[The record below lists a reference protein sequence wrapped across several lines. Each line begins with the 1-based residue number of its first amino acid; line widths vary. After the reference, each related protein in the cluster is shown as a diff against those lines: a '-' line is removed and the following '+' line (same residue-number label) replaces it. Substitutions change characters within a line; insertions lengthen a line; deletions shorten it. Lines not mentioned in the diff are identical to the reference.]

1 MPQPRSLYVF
11 PPAYAV
17 QNPTERAQITAKARG
32 LCDALGWTPVF
43 SPLLDKFPGPGA
55 WLNAAARS
63 ADLAE
68 GVKHGAIWAYRGG
81 FGSIH
86 LVPELLALPVENKPL
101 LIGFS
106 DITILHAC
114 WNVSRRGR
122 GVYTTVP
129 EKFENNRSGASLVSL
144 LRGEPWRRDGTQ
156 DVSVKVLRG
165 GSAAGVSFAACLTV
179 LSALNGTAASP
190 ELINTILF
198 IEDVDERPYKIDFA
212 LNTLFLAGKLGG
224 VRALIGGSFKHQN
237 PSDYWGP
244 SLEEVLLAWGERLK
258 IPVLARLPFGHWDDA
273 LAVPIGTRM
282 ELSTSGSE
290 WILRACE
297 PLIS

>member
-1 MPQPRSLYVF
+1 MPQPRTLYVF

-17 QNPTERAQITAKARG
+17 QNPAERAQLGAKARG
-32 LCDALGWTPVF
+32 LCEALGWTPVF
-43 SPLLDKFPGPGA
+43 SPLLEKHPGPGV
-55 WLNAAARS
+55 WHDAAERS

-68 GVKHGAIWAYRGG
+68 GLKHGAIWAYRGG

-86 LVPELLALPVENKPL
+86 LVPELLARPVENRPL

-106 DITILHAC
+106 DITILHGC
-114 WNVSRRGR
+114 WSVSQRGR
-122 GVYTTVP
+122 GVYSTVP
-129 EKFENNRSGASLVSL
+129 EKCEHNRAGASLLGL
-144 LRGEPWRRDGTQ
+144 LRGEPWRRDGGT
-156 DVSVKVLRG
+156 DASVRVLRAG
-165 GSAAGVSFAACLTV
+165 NAVGVSFAACLTV
-179 LSALNGTAASP
+179 LAALNGTPASP
-190 ELINTILF
+190 NLDGAILF
-198 IEDVDERPYKIDFA
+198 IEDIDERPYKIDFA
-212 LNTLFLAGKLGG
+212 LNTLHLAGKLSG
-224 VRALIGGSFKHQN
+224 VRALVGGSFKHQN

-244 SLEEVLLAWGERLK
+244 SVEDILQAWGERLQ

-282 ELSTSGSE
+282 EFSATGSQ